1 MSLMY
6 PPSMPPQPCSLWR
19 VKCLWHLDS
28 RSVLSLEEEKE
39 CIQSFWQNGIRMCKG
54 ATRAGCYMRNLPC
67 QLLQS
72 PTAPGP
78 PQNSEWSHSAP
89 ALLISNT
96 WLSLLF
102 FPFVPSEGTPRASER
117 HLGQWTTLLFKDLQ
131 LHHECTSRFWSIE
144 K

>member
-1 MSLMY
+1 MSFMY
-6 PPSMPPQPCSLWR
+6 PPPMPPQPCSLWR
-19 VKCLWHLDS
+19 VKCSWHLNS
-28 RSVLSLEEEKE
+28 RSVLCSEEEKE
-39 CIQSFWQNGIRMCKG
+39 CIQSFWQNRILMRKE

-78 PQNSEWSHSAP
+78 PQNREWSQSAA

-96 WLSLLF
+96 WLSLPF
-102 FPFVPSEGTPRASER
+102 FPFVPSGGTLRASER
-117 HLGQWTTLLFKDLQ
+117 HLGQWTTLQFKDLQ
-131 LHHECTSRFWSIE
+131 LHHECTSRFRSIE